1 MPPELTLEDRAVQLL
16 EARLPLAVRPSSRT
30 ALVRKASRLLRRE
43 LKMGQTEAQAMAE
56 IWVDKEELLIDR
68 EPYEIIQILREDVDK
83 RKKQKRMM
91 IGGFGAMF
99 ALMIALAIFTDFNN
113 FGMMGSFA
121 AIFSATAMMGG
132 RAKLAVNHAEKLR
145 RPEAVAPLVD
155 AYLSAD
161 KAGRAA
167 ALPALTGAL
176 ESCREA
182 ALLEAETLS
191 AIKTLAKKASDR
203 DLSAKAEEALRTY
216 EQKMLEGPAESSTKH

>member
-1 MPPELTLEDRAVQLL
+1 MPPVLTLEDRAVQLL
-16 EARLPLAVRPSSRT
+16 EARLPMASRPNSRI
-30 ALVRKASRLLRRE
+30 ALIRKAMRILRRE

-56 IWVDKEELLIDR
+56 IWVDKEDLLIDR

-99 ALMIALAIFTDFNN
+99 VLMIALAIFTDFNN

-121 AIFSATAMMGG
+121 AIFSASAMMGG

-176 ESCREA
+176 ESCGEA
-182 ALLEAETLS
+182 GILEAETIS
-191 AIKTLAKKASDR
+191 ALKMLAKKTSDR
-203 DLSAKAEEALRTY
+203 GLTAKAEETLRTY
-216 EQKMLEGPAESSTKH
+216 EQKMLAGPPQSTD